1 MKLFK
6 PNIYFSPDQIRN
18 FLNDP
23 INFTLENIQCYCNDP
38 VSDFTRNRLLS
49 TRTLIDCILS
59 FSNYSTTIF
68 SPAAMISLH
77 LRLCVKDVNY
87 QTRISLSVSI
97 IFSFAVLITIKR
109 LMVITFL
116 HRMTLILIFLSWMI
130 PKYTMWMVESHP
142 VNIISMLYMTVLI
155 IFFMFGVLMLQA
167 KKVSLMHY
175 LDYQS

>member
-1 MKLFK
+1 MMKLFK

-49 TRTLIDCILS
+49 ARTLIDCILS

-87 QTRISLSVSI
+87 QTLISLSVSI
-97 IFSFAVLITIKR
+97 IFSFAFLITIKR
-109 LMVITFL
+109 SMFITFL
-116 HRMTLILIFLSWMI
+116 HRIALILIFLSWMI

-142 VNIISMLYMTVLI
+142 VNINQCFI
-155 IFFMFGVLMLQA
+155 
-167 KKVSLMHY
+167 
-175 LDYQS
+175 